1 MEDKFPNVFL
11 WSWYSSHPPPESR
24 RQRQRHILR
33 ILASMVESGDEG
45 GSSGGTLSVRRHQV
59 QAKVPCHVAGER
71 TPEHPAGVQAFAGV
85 LLGRQDVL
93 AEILLMMEVQKLNR
107 TYSQSKDF

>member
-1 MEDKFPNVFL
+1 
-11 WSWYSSHPPPESR
+11 
-24 RQRQRHILR
+24 
-33 ILASMVESGDEG
+33 MVESGDEG
-45 GSSGGTLSVRRHQV
+45 GSSGGTMSMRRHQV

-93 AEILLMMEVQKLNR
+93 AEILLIMMEEQTLNR